1 MKSNQLAIIV
11 AFYLSKF
18 DKVAKKRLGFRTDAE
33 AFREISRILEVEK
46 NYVKFRRDEFD
57 PIHPWRKGW
66 QRPMDKRI
74 IRAIEALQ
82 DLSEKDL
89 GDIVKKILKDENYRN
104 SDEIESITRLLSD
117 EIKSNK
123 SERRREY
130 ILRGPTGKKAEE
142 YFIEYFKDGNL
153 SIEGNLEDTRD
164 LGCGYDFKII
174 GKTEY
179 FFEIKGLAE
188 IEGGILFTSKEWITA
203 KKYDRRYF
211 LVIVRNLNSIP
222 EIEFYQDPASKLSPK
237 KNIVTT
243 IQVQWSI
250 TTKELNND

>member
-1 MKSNQLAIIV
+1 M
-11 AFYLSKF
+11 
-18 DKVAKKRLGFRTDAE
+18 
-33 AFREISRILEVEK
+33 
-46 NYVKFRRDEFD
+46 
-57 PIHPWRKGW
+57 
-66 QRPMDKRI
+66 
-74 IRAIEALQ
+74 
-82 DLSEKDL
+82 
-89 GDIVKKILKDENYRN
+89 
-104 SDEIESITRLLSD
+104 
-117 EIKSNK
+117 
-123 SERRREY
+123 
-130 ILRGPTGKKAEE
+130 RGPTGKKAEE